1 MGKKPEIR
9 NVDLKPR
16 ANSKEGKK
24 GSVDLEMKK
33 MHKRK
38 SPIGSWTYGIKG
50 NHFIYTGINL
60 ISILLALFGAIN
72 TVSL

>member
-1 MGKKPEIR
+1 MNWMGKKPEIR

-38 SPIGSWTYGIKG
+38 SPIGS
-50 NHFIYTGINL
+50 
-60 ISILLALFGAIN
+60 
-72 TVSL
+72 